1 MEQYKDILNE
11 LQAIEMDIRGG
22 STAVLALIVRN
33 KLFVANIGKLKHVML
48 SCVRVILSPFQVIS
62 AC

>member
-22 STAVLALIVRN
+22 STAVLALIVKN
-33 KLFVANIGKLKHVML
+33 KLYVANIGK
-48 SCVRVILSPFQVIS
+48 QDN
-62 AC
+62 